1 MNTGNGWL
9 DRTRQGPPDKL
20 GSQAFPGR
28 LTPWGKIASGSLG
41 LRRRVHVVPRSEVK
55 ECAMN
60 ETRNSRPDEVAPD
73 TASETAATSKPA
85 VRGVDD
91 LPDGSG
97 NDSTGPHYGGAD
109 EDRYDAG

>member
-1 MNTGNGWL
+1 M
-9 DRTRQGPPDKL
+9 
-20 GSQAFPGR
+20 
-28 LTPWGKIASGSLG
+28 
-41 LRRRVHVVPRSEVK
+41 RVQVVPTGEAT

-60 ETRNSRPDEVAPD
+60 ETRNSRPDEIAPD
-73 TASETAATSKPA
+73 VANEPAVIPKPA

-97 NDSTGPHYGGAD
+97 NDSTGPHYGDPA